1 MTDPTGDRVEA
12 AARAMSFDSPVW
24 DEYLTAAELA
34 LTAADECDRVA
45 GVVRLDTRD
54 EATFRLIRRACNDPG
69 QFLPRGEQYDGEP
82 NTLGHWQARAVL
94 AALAAAGAPEE
105 TRD

>member
-1 MTDPTGDRVEA
+1 LPQFARLTVTGDRVEA

-34 LTAADECDRVA
+34 LAAADEADRVA
-45 GVVRLDTRD
+45 GVVRVDTNDAATVERVRAIDADD
-54 EATFRLIRRACNDPG
+54 EPCPTHVDSARR
-69 QFLPRGEQYDGEP
+69 
-82 NTLGHWQARAVL
+82 VL

-105 TRD
+105 THD